1 MSASIMEI
9 GRLTNGTTLPLSEY
23 EEPYGQ
29 VLNTITIPF
38 NVLWTEARGGITK
51 LLHFSFRNL
60 EDILGQA
67 EVEFSEQQQEEEQL
81 LINSRIIS
89 AAFGASRSEV
99 EFPDS
104 LTVSLSHLSRL
115 GPGERSVCVWW
126 DSRLTAWS
134 RAGCHLLSSSPSH
147 SECSCHSLAP
157 LAVLRT
163 AAPAQSPQSSSL
175 PILTLQ
181 IVTYIVAA
189 ISVVCVVLILVKVR
203 TLSLSHHPDISR
215 ILLQFRRNIQKVL
228 YKTPCLSQEEKHAC
242 NPRSR
247 SCLNMGLSQDKNS
260 TAAITLQVR
269 LVYRGEGTLGQNIHL
284 IKPNWWN
291 KIQLRA
297 LQCIVRNAKYAEP
310 LKNEFL

>member
-126 DSRLTAWS
+126 DSRVTAWS

-163 AAPAQSPQSSSL
+163 ASPAQSPQSSSL

-203 TLSLSHHPDISR
+203 TSLSLTTQTSGEFYCSFAGTSR
-215 ILLQFRRNIQKVL
+215 RFSTRLPASVRRRS
-228 YKTPCLSQEEKHAC
+228 TPATLVVGPASTWDSARTRTPPPPSLS
-242 NPRSR
+242 R
-247 SCLNMGLSQDKNS
+247 
-260 TAAITLQVR
+260 
-269 LVYRGEGTLGQNIHL
+269 
-284 IKPNWWN
+284 
-291 KIQLRA
+291 
-297 LQCIVRNAKYAEP
+297 
-310 LKNEFL
+310 

>member
-9 GRLTNGTTLPLSEY
+9 GRLTNGTTLPLSQY
-23 EEPYGQ
+23 EEPYGE

-38 NVLWTEARGGITK
+38 NVLWTEARAGITK

-67 EVEFSEQQQEEEQL
+67 EVEFSEEAEEEGEL

-104 LTVSLSHLSRL
+104 VLVSLRHLEVL
-115 GPGERSVCVWW
+115 GEGERSVCVWW

-134 RAGCHLLSSSPSH
+134 RAGCHLLSSTSSH
-147 SECSCHSLAP
+147 SQCSCHSLAP

-163 AAPAQSPQSSSL
+163 SGPAQSSHSSTV
-175 PILTLQ
+175 PIVTLQ

-189 ISVVCVVLILVKVR
+189 ISVVCVVLILVKVSCPV
-203 TLSLSHHPDISR
+203 SLSPPRHHVG

-228 YKTPCLSQEEKHAC
+228 HKTPCLSQEEKHAC

-247 SCLNMGLSQDKNS
+247 SCLNMGLSQDKNC
-260 TAAITLQVR
+260 TAAITLQVSQS
-269 LVYRGEGTLGQNIHL
+269 VSC
-284 IKPNWWN
+284 
-291 KIQLRA
+291 
-297 LQCIVRNAKYAEP
+297 LQRRVDSPAK
-310 LKNEFL
+310 